1 MHQCHSI
8 QIIRS
13 SFSKLPAR
21 LQPIIISGKLCRNFI
36 PATDRERLPNLSSR
50 MFKTTGLLLLLSVLL
65 CVQAGTAA
73 QDRPLALTHVT
84 VIDATGQAP
93 PSDMTVVIT
102 GEHITTIGKTPR
114 VKIPPG
120 AEVVDASGKFLIP
133 GLWDSHIHLT
143 ILAGQEVTENVF
155 APLLVAHGITTV
167 REMGG
172 DWQRIQKLRQQIAS
186 GAVIG
191 PRIIA
196 PGPFVDGPQPAD
208 VNFLPVGNEAEAR
221 AAVRKLKAQG
231 VDFIKVQA
239 NLAPETYRAVLDEA
253 KLIGIPVAGHVPEA
267 VSAFEVARAG
277 QRSVEHSSPVL
288 PGDAGIMLACSSK
301 EAELR
306 AELAALKKA
315 ATDQQADRQQLRQ
328 RQQKLQHDLA
338 TTYDAQKCAGLFA
351 LFKQNRV
358 AVVPTLIWAKK
369 LLPLDANDLP
379 RDEALRFIPASLS
392 NKWEQ
397 RRNQRIK
404 ASTADDF
411 ALRRLLFE
419 KARDLTSA
427 MRLARVRLLAGTD
440 AADAYTLP
448 GLSLHQEL
456 ELFVEAGMT
465 PMEALQ
471 AATRDAAEFA
481 GKLETLG
488 TIERGKIADLVL
500 LDASPLQTISNTQK
514 IHAVVV
520 GGKLISQAKRQEL
533 LAAIEAFV
541 RKN

>member
-1 MHQCHSI
+1 ML
-8 QIIRS
+8 
-13 SFSKLPAR
+13 KLIG
-21 LQPIIISGKLCRNFI
+21 LF
-36 PATDRERLPNLSSR
+36 
-50 MFKTTGLLLLLSVLL
+50 LLLLALPHTL
-65 CVQAGTAA
+65 AGTTT
-73 QDRPLALTHVT
+73 QVRPLALTHVT
-84 VIDATGQAP
+84 VIDATGKAP
-93 PSDMTVVIT
+93 QSDMTVVIS
-102 GEHITTIGKTPR
+102 GDRIGALGKTSR

-120 AEVVDASGKFLIP
+120 AEVIDATGRFLIP

-143 ILAGQEVTENVF
+143 IFAGQEVTRNVL
-155 APLLVAHGITTV
+155 APLLIAQGITTV

-172 DWQRIQKLRQQIAS
+172 DWQRIQQLRQEIAS

-191 PRIIA
+191 PRIFA

-239 NLAPETYRAVLDEA
+239 NLSPETYRAVLDEA
-253 KLIGIPVAGHVPEA
+253 KPTGILVAGHIPEA

-315 ATDQQADRQQLRQ
+315 AADQQADRQQLRQ
-328 RQQKLQHDLA
+328 RQQKLQRDLA
-338 TTYDAQKCAGLFA
+338 TTYDARKCAGLFA
-351 LFKQNRV
+351 LFNQNHVV
-358 AVVPTLIWAKK
+358 AVPTLIWAKRV
-369 LLPLDANDLP
+369 LPLDANDLP
-379 RDEALRFIPASLS
+379 REEALKFIPASIRS
-392 NKWEQ
+392 KWEQ

-404 ASTADDF
+404 ASTPDDF
-411 ALRRLLFE
+411 ALRRLLLE
-419 KARDLTSA
+419 KSRDLVSA
-427 MRLARVRLLAGTD
+427 IRLAHVKLLAGTD
-440 AADAYTLP
+440 AVDAYTLP

-456 ELFVEAGMT
+456 EVFVEAGMT

-481 GKLETLG
+481 GKLDILG
-488 TIERGKIADLVL
+488 TVERGKIADLVL
-500 LDASPLQTISNTQK
+500 LDADPSQTISNTQK
-514 IHAVVV
+514 IHAVIV
-520 GGKLISQAKRQEL
+520 GGRLITPAKRQEM
-533 LAAIEAFV
+533 LAAIEAFAG
-541 RKN
+541 KN